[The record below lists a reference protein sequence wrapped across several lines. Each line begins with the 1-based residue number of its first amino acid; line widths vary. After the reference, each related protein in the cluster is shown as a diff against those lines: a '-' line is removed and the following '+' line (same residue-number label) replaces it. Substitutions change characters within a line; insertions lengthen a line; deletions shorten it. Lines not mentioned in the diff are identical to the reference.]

1 MQEILSTIY
10 YMQAKCGA
18 LDVAKYILKQCGQMS
33 AMKLQKL
40 VYYSQAWSLV
50 WDDRP
55 LFENE
60 IQAWAN
66 GPVIVDLYGAH
77 RGRFLVSEEDIPGNP
92 AKLDA
97 PARGTVNS
105 VIKFYGSKAAHWLS
119 ALTHREQ
126 PWVSARTGLKPGER
140 GSVTITQASMAE
152 YYGSLV

>member
-1 MQEILSTIY
+1 
-10 YMQAKCGA
+10 MQAKCGA
-18 LDVAKYILKQCGQMS
+18 LDVARYILKQCGQMS

-40 VYYSQAWSLV
+40 AYYSQAWSLV

-66 GPVIVDLYGAH
+66 GPVIVDLYSAH
-77 RGRFLVSEEDIPGNP
+77 RGRFIVSEGDIPGNT
-92 AKLDA
+92 ANLDA

-105 VIKFYGSKAAHWLS
+105 VIKFYGPKAAHWLS

-126 PWVSARTGLKPGER
+126 PWVSARAGLKPGER

-152 YYGSLV
+152 YYGGLV